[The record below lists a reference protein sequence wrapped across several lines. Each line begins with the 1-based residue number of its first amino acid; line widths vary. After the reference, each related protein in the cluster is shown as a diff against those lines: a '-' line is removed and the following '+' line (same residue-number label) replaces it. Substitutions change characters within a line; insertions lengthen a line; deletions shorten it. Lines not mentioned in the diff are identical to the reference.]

1 MARQSGVGVGKLGG
15 QSVGVGVPK
24 WGVRHTGN
32 IASAPFA
39 REKPPPPPLGQSGG
53 VEASP
58 SEGPL
63 SAGEGM
69 GARVAKG
76 FTWPSWS

>member
-1 MARQSGVGVGKLGG
+1 VKLGG
-15 QSVGVGVPK
+15 RWEASQSVGVGVPK
-24 WGVRHTGN
+24 RGVRHTGN

-39 REKPPPPPLGQSGG
+39 REKPPPPPLGQSG
-53 VEASP
+53 VWRPAFAPSP

-76 FTWPSWS
+76 FTWPSRS